1 MCRAGGQP
9 PSKVVVQHSTRA
21 KTTGC
26 GAFERGL
33 TKLVG
38 TLKRRTKQKSKQ
50 SRANV
55 NKGRRPKWSR
65 AYM

>member
-26 GAFERGL
+26 GAY
-33 TKLVG
+33 
-38 TLKRRTKQKSKQ
+38 LKGPKTEGAARVSKYQQGAELLSGWLRSKSEH
-50 SRANV
+50 
-55 NKGRRPKWSR
+55 
-65 AYM
+65 